1 MWQIKEEIKDLRK
14 YRVHAGG
21 KKKEAKNKKGRA
33 RNKKGQSSKGKK
45 DVSDGVQ
52 EDAVFDNDL
61 ENRSFDTVKD
71 EAVEV
76 S

>member
-33 RNKKGQSSKGKK
+33 RNKK

-52 EDAVFDNDL
+52 EDAVYDNDL
-61 ENRSFDTVKD
+61 KNRSFDTVKD
-71 EAVEV
+71 GTDNDTEAVEV